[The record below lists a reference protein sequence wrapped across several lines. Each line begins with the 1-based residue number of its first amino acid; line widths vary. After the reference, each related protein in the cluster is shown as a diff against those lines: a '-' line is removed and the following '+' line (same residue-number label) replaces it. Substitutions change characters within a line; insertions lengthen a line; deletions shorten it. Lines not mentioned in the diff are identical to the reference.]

1 MSHAVN
7 FHGQIFIG
15 DLEVFLVSD
24 CFEDETLSY
33 LFSSS
38 SFVVST
44 ELCFCLVHS
53 LEVVIKRHVLAF
65 EVHLDFFNNLVDALI
80 NHFMRDI
87 YFSVCDSLVYQ
98 CVVVSFFSLL
108 ESLQLHL
115 LLQAC
120 LQLVDGFELA
130 DGFSEFVIDF
140 RQLFALY
147 IIDMNFKFSFL
158 ALQSIYEVVCR
169 ECNLDIYIVA
179 CLVAF
184 ELVFK
189 TWNEALGTD
198 FQRIGLAFAAFE
210 WFAVNKALEEDKTA
224 PITLVATQEVN
235 GKQQPF
241 ITYTFNRIGG
251 SIGTVTL
258 HNDIV
263 DSQKV
268 ADHNITINEAQQRG
282 IGELVFNMDAT
293 QDPSYDNTV
302 YKEVKRTADSVTLEG
317 YDPAR
322 QLFISKTYTLH
333 PVKNLEGEILPGSKY
348 LIRLTVSLLNKS
360 PNVQDLRYMGIF
372 GGSAYPI
379 AKSEPKDTYTH
390 FFYHADGSLEQE
402 VPSYFTGGFFS
413 SAKARVLEGPL
424 QDLTYA
430 GVMSQYYATILLPQ
444 DQSRGSTV
452 YATRQEFPLTHE
464 GNTLVPGVTVAMGI
478 PNLTMAP
485 NEIKTLTYDIYTG
498 PKFNAYLRD
507 LNLSYP
513 AISDIM
519 AYGWLVFLSVPM
531 NWLLNLFH
539 GWFGNW
545 GVAIICM
552 TIVVRALIWPLH
564 KKSYMAMKR
573 MSLVQ
578 PEMVKLKEKYP
589 DDPQKVNMEMM
600 KLYQKYGINPAS
612 GCVPMLIQIPI
623 FFAFYRVLQYSA
635 ELRGQPF
642 CLWMTDL
649 SLPDTV
655 GHLFGIPINILP
667 LIMAVTMIIQMRMTP
682 QAGERSQRIIMN
694 LMPVMFF
701 LFCYNFASALAL
713 YWTTQNLISIG
724 QTALIRRLPMP
735 VLSPAKKKKSGFF
748 QKMMEQQRAAL
759 EEQQRKAKGRNMR
772 NITPKK

>member
-1 MSHAVN
+1 MDRTAWIIIGICAALLGLNIYMGNNKKAETAPIPAPQTAVAAAN
-7 FHGQIFIG
+7 APVAGVRPG
-15 DLEVFLVSD
+15 AGTSAPE
-24 CFEDETLSY
+24 
-33 LFSSS
+33 
-38 SFVVST
+38 
-44 ELCFCLVHS
+44 
-53 LEVVIKRHVLAF
+53 
-65 EVHLDFFNNLVDALI
+65 
-80 NHFMRDI
+80 
-87 YFSVCDSLVYQ
+87 
-98 CVVVSFFSLL
+98 
-108 ESLQLHL
+108 
-115 LLQAC
+115 QA
-120 LQLVDGFELA
+120 
-130 DGFSEFVIDF
+130 S
-140 RQLFALY
+140 
-147 IIDMNFKFSFL
+147 
-158 ALQSIYEVVCR
+158 
-169 ECNLDIYIVA
+169 
-179 CLVAF
+179 
-184 ELVFK
+184 
-189 TWNEALGTD
+189 
-198 FQRIGLAFAAFE
+198 
-210 WFAVNKALEEDKTA
+210 VNKALEEDKTA

-322 QLFISKTYTLH
+322 QLFISKTYTLY

>member
-1 MSHAVN
+1 MDRTAW
-7 FHGQIFIG
+7 IIIG
-15 DLEVFLVSD
+15 VCAALLGLNIYMGNNKKEEPVPAAPVPAQQTVAAPSGTPAPGA
-24 CFEDETLSY
+24 ETPASP
-33 LFSSS
+33 
-38 SFVVST
+38 
-44 ELCFCLVHS
+44 
-53 LEVVIKRHVLAF
+53 
-65 EVHLDFFNNLVDALI
+65 
-80 NHFMRDI
+80 
-87 YFSVCDSLVYQ
+87 
-98 CVVVSFFSLL
+98 
-108 ESLQLHL
+108 
-115 LLQAC
+115 
-120 LQLVDGFELA
+120 
-130 DGFSEFVIDF
+130 
-140 RQLFALY
+140 
-147 IIDMNFKFSFL
+147 
-158 ALQSIYEVVCR
+158 
-169 ECNLDIYIVA
+169 
-179 CLVAF
+179 
-184 ELVFK
+184 
-189 TWNEALGTD
+189 
-198 FQRIGLAFAAFE
+198 AAPE
-210 WFAVNKALEEDKTA
+210 QTSAARALEEDKTS
-224 PITLVATQEVN
+224 PITLSATQEVN
-235 GKQQPF
+235 GRQEPF

-251 SIGTVTL
+251 SIGAVTL

-302 YKEVKRTADSVTLEG
+302 YREVKRTADSVTLEG
-317 YDPAR
+317 YDSAR

-333 PVKNLEGEILPGSKY
+333 PVKNLEGNVLPGSKY

-360 PNVQDLRYMGIF
+360 SNVQDLRYMGIF

-402 VPSYFTGGFFS
+402 VPSYFTGGIFS
-413 SAKARVLEGPL
+413 TAKARVVEGPL

-444 DQSRGSTV
+444 DKSNGSTV
-452 YATRQEFPLTHE
+452 YATRQEFPLAHE
-464 GNTLVPGVTVAMGI
+464 NNTMVPGVTVAMGI

-507 LNLSYP
+507 LNLTYP

-578 PEMVKLKEKYP
+578 PEMAKLKEKYP
-589 DDPQKVNMEMM
+589 DEPQKVNMEMM

-735 VLSPAKKKKSGFF
+735 VLNAAKKKKPGFF
-748 QKMMEQQRAAL
+748 QRMMDQQRVAL
-759 EEQQRKAKGRNMR
+759 EEQQRKGKGRNMR

>member
-1 MSHAVN
+1 MDRTAWIV
-7 FHGQIFIG
+7 IG
-15 DLEVFLVSD
+15 VCAALLG
-24 CFEDETLSY
+24 LNIY
-33 LFSSS
+33 MG
-38 SFVVST
+38 
-44 ELCFCLVHS
+44 
-53 LEVVIKRHVLAF
+53 
-65 EVHLDFFNNLVDALI
+65 NNKKEEPVPAAPVPAQQAAAAPA
-80 NHFMRDI
+80 
-87 YFSVCDSLVYQ
+87 SVPAPGAQ
-98 CVVVSFFSLL
+98 
-108 ESLQLHL
+108 
-115 LLQAC
+115 
-120 LQLVDGFELA
+120 
-130 DGFSEFVIDF
+130 
-140 RQLFALY
+140 
-147 IIDMNFKFSFL
+147 
-158 ALQSIYEVVCR
+158 
-169 ECNLDIYIVA
+169 
-179 CLVAF
+179 
-184 ELVFK
+184 
-189 TWNEALGTD
+189 TP
-198 FQRIGLAFAAFE
+198 AAPE
-210 WFAVNKALEEDKTA
+210 QPSANKALEEDKTS
-224 PITLVATQEVN
+224 PITLTATQEAD
-235 GKQQPF
+235 GKQEPF

-251 SIGTVTL
+251 SIGAVTL

-268 ADHNITINEAQQRG
+268 ADHNITINEAQNRG

-302 YKEVKRTADSVTLEG
+302 YREVKRTADSVTLEG
-317 YDPAR
+317 YDSAR

-333 PVKNLEGEILPGSKY
+333 PVKNLEGKVLPGSKY

-360 PNVQDLRYMGIF
+360 SNIQDLRYMGIF

-402 VPSYFTGGFFS
+402 VPSYFTDGFFS

-444 DQSRGSTV
+444 DQSKGSTV
-452 YATRQEFPLTHE
+452 YATRQEFPLAHE
-464 GNTLVPGVTVAMGI
+464 NNTLVPGVTVAMGI
-478 PNLTMAP
+478 PNLTMLP
-485 NEIKTLTYDIYTG
+485 NDIKTLTYDIYTG

-507 LNLSYP
+507 LNLTYP

-539 GWFGNW
+539 GWFDNW

-552 TIVVRALIWPLH
+552 TIVVRVLIWPLH

-578 PEMVKLKEKYP
+578 PEMAKLKEKYP
-589 DDPQKVNMEMM
+589 DEPQKVNMEMM

-667 LIMAVTMIIQMRMTP
+667 LIMAVTMVVQMRMTP

-694 LMPVMFF
+694 LMPLMFF

-735 VLSPAKKKKSGFF
+735 VLSPAKKKKPGFF
-748 QKMMEQQRAAL
+748 QRMMAQQRVAL
-759 EEQQRKAKGRNMR
+759 EEQKRKAKGHNMR
-772 NITPKK
+772 NVTPKK